1 MALSKCS
8 VIATVLLGWQLCAA
22 QVVAQTVPANKTSPL
37 PTQGT
42 FKAGTNA
49 PSPADPYP
57 LNAAGWG
64 PELANGLLASRW
76 AEDWTGMRA
85 AGHAPPLKAMPIGNQ
100 ASLTLSAEARVRY
113 DNFSNAQLVRGDDY
127 QQGQLRGVAGADLRL
142 NQHLR
147 LYTEVATGQVSGR
160 RATASA
166 NLQNDAAL
174 QQMFVDLRGEIGPN
188 LLGLMLGRQE
198 FADGPRQLL
207 SLSDG
212 PNLHRTWNGVRAYA
226 HGQQARVG
234 AYDLRVTR
242 LERGAFA
249 EDVNAA
255 ERIRGLNTS
264 FAVAPDGGPNA
275 YLEPFWIHSENPSL
289 RSGGQTGLDERDT
302 LGGRLWG
309 RQGSFR
315 FDWTLA
321 HQSGQF
327 IERDVDA
334 WGLFAVQSWALA
346 EHVWQPR
353 LISHIDIA
361 SGGAYGGATHRG
373 FNQLYASSNYLGEGR
388 FLSLSNL
395 LMIAPG
401 VAISPTASTNLS
413 AEYGFA
419 RRLNEHD
426 AAYAGGMR
434 AYAGSQNVPGKQI
447 GGLLRLAGT
456 WAASAQLSLLFN
468 YEHLD
473 VGEVLKQ
480 VHLPSGSYATVG
492 ATYRY

>member
-1 MALSKCS
+1 VALTKFCAMGSPLFGLLLCSSQLAAQTALLSK
-8 VIATVLLGWQLCAA
+8 T
-22 QVVAQTVPANKTSPL
+22 T
-37 PTQGT
+37 PT
-42 FKAGTNA
+42 
-49 PSPADPYP
+49 PADPYP
-57 LNAAGWG
+57 LSAAGWG
-64 PELANGLLASRW
+64 PELADGLLASRW

-85 AGHAPPLKAMPIGNQ
+85 AGHAPPLKAMPIGKE
-100 ASLTLSAEARVRY
+100 ASLTLSAEARLRY
-113 DNFSNAQLVRGDDY
+113 DSFNNAQLVRGDDY
-127 QQGQLRGVAGADLRL
+127 QQGLLRGVVGADLRL
-142 NQHLR
+142 NPHVR
-147 LYTEVATGQVSGR
+147 VYSEVGTGQVKGR
-160 RATASA
+160 RAAANA

-174 QQMFVDLRGEIGPN
+174 QQFFLDVRADVGTT
-188 LLGLMLGRQE
+188 LLGAMLGRQE

-212 PNLHRTWNGVRAYA
+212 PNLHRSWNGVRLYG
-226 HGQQARVG
+226 HGQKARVG

-242 LERGAFA
+242 LERGSFDEA
-249 EDVNAA
+249 VNDA
-255 ERIRGLNTS
+255 ERIRGLNAS
-264 FAVAPDGGPNA
+264 FVVSPDSGPNT
-275 YLEPFWIHSENPSL
+275 YLEPFWIHSENPNL
-289 RSGGQTGLDERDT
+289 RSGGQSGLDERDT

-309 RQGSFR
+309 RQGRFR

-346 EHVWQPR
+346 EQGWQPR
-353 LISHIDIA
+353 LTAHIDMA
-361 SGGAYGGATHRG
+361 SGGAYGGATQRG

-401 VAISPTASTNLS
+401 VAISPTATTNLA

-419 RRLNEHD
+419 RRLDEND

-434 AYAGSQNVPGKQI
+434 AYAGSQNVQGKQI
-447 GGLLRLAGT
+447 GDLLRVVGT
-456 WAASAQLSLLFN
+456 WSASEHLSLLFN
-468 YEHLD
+468 YEHLTA
-473 VGEVLKQ
+473 GEVLKQ
-480 VHLPSGSYATVG
+480 VHLPSGSYANIG